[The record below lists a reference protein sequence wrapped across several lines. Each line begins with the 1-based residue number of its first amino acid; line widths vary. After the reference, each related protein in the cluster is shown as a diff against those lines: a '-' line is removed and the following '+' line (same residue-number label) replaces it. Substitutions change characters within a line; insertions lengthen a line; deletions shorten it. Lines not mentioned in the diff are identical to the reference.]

1 LCLQRNRIKEL
12 KKVVSLQDINEE
24 VQARKIESS
33 QDFVLKKYLKRVSK
47 HTDRVTILYA
57 SAFSEKEAAG
67 RVLQINRQDASCFM
81 AAASEM
87 KGTELDLILHSPGG
101 STDGV
106 EQILGYLRHRF
117 EHIRVIVPLCAL
129 STATLLC
136 CAADR
141 IVLADHSVLAPIDPV
156 INWAHEGEK
165 YTATAQ
171 TIINEYS
178 IAQSNIN
185 NKKNDPALWIERLKT
200 FPPGLLDRC
209 KSQIQLARSLA
220 KHWLERS
227 MFQGEES
234 AQEVAAE
241 IAAWLTD
248 IRRFG
253 ESFRPI
259 GPGDAASKGLKV
271 ERLDDDEK
279 LMENVMAVFYA
290 ALVKFQSGDCV
301 KIIENQNGKG
311 CTFAARSAAA
321 SP

>member
-1 LCLQRNRIKEL
+1 M
-12 KKVVSLQDINEE
+12 
-24 VQARKIESS
+24 ESP

-47 HTDRVTILYA
+47 HTNRVTILYA
-57 SAFSEKEAAG
+57 SAFSEKETAG
-67 RVLQINRQDASCFM
+67 RILQINRQDAGCFM

-87 KGTELDLILHSPGG
+87 KETELDLILHSPGG
-101 STDGV
+101 STEAV
-106 EQILGYLRHRF
+106 EQIVGYLRHRF

-141 IVLADHSVLAPIDPV
+141 IVLADHSVLAPVDPV
-156 INWAHEGEK
+156 INWAHKGER

-171 TIINEYS
+171 TIINEHS

-185 NKKNDPALWIERLKT
+185 NKKNDPALWIERLKA

-209 KSQIQLARSLA
+209 KSQIHVARSLA
-220 KHWLERS
+220 KHWLERN
-227 MFQGEES
+227 MFKGEDS
-234 AQEVAAE
+234 AAEIAAE

-259 GPGDAASKGLKV
+259 GMGDAASKGLKV
-271 ERLDDDEK
+271 DRLDDDEK
-279 LMENVMAVFYA
+279 LTGDVMAVFYA
-290 ALVKFQSGDCV
+290 AMVKFQAGDCV
-301 KIIENQNGKG
+301 KIIENHNGKG
-311 CTFAARSAAA
+311 CTFAARSAA
-321 SP
+321 SSL